1 MILLTP
7 FQGAF
12 AAKQHQFHS
21 QQMKQKD
28 QRLKSMT
35 EILQGIKVIKI
46 FLIHRIFHIKLLR
59 QNQKCF
65 YKGNILQ
72 DHNGKIC

>member
-21 QQMKQKD
+21 EQMKQKD

-35 EILQGIKVIKI
+35 EILQGIKVIKFFSCSENFSYDI
-46 FLIHRIFHIKLLR
+46 IEAKL
-59 QNQKCF
+59 
-65 YKGNILQ
+65 
-72 DHNGKIC
+72 

>member
-1 MILLTP
+1 MIVLTP

-21 QQMKQKD
+21 EQMKQKD

-35 EILQGIKVIKI
+35 EILQGIKVIEI
-46 FLIHRIFHIKLLR
+46 FYVHRIFHIKLLR
-59 QNQKCF
+59 QNHEHF
-65 YKGNILQ
+65 F
-72 DHNGKIC
+72 